1 MSSSHRR
8 TYALLIILG
17 LILLTPWVSAAELRG
32 QTEFRSD
39 STIQE
44 LSLGEQI
51 WRILARLWAKD
62 GASAGPKDESQPA
75 GTGTLIKCE
84 NGGSIDPDGHC
95 RP

>member
-17 LILLTPWVSAAELRG
+17 LILLTPWVSAAEIRG
-32 QTEFRSD
+32 HTEFRSD
-39 STIQE
+39 STVQE
-44 LSLGEQI
+44 LSLSEQI

-62 GASAGPKDESQPA
+62 GASADPKEEPA
-75 GTGTLIKCE
+75 ATGSLIKCE
-84 NGGSIDPDGHC
+84 NGGSLDPNGHC